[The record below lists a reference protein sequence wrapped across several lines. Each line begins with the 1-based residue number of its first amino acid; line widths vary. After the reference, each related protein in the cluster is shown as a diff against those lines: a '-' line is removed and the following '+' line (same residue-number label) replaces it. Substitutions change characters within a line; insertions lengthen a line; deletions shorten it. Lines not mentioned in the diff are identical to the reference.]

1 MPPLSLAQLLTE
13 PALSPLRRPAPSRPQ
28 AGQTSAFARDLAA
41 ATSPPDQ
48 RSVPRTTPGNRDL
61 QGMERAATKTNDTK
75 TDEAQPSEPTPLGAE
90 KSPADQVQASAE
102 NHPRCE
108 GADRAAELATP
119 AVQIDP
125 LATTM
130 PPTPVPLALAAL
142 LAQPAQSQPAEQPPG
157 TAATEQVITGPSGI
171 AGPSMLAAPG
181 PNAPGIVP
189 AAAQDPQTGSEQQAG
204 QEPDATSPTQA
215 AREPQAI
222 LPATAPPAQP
232 AEARSAGLMPPA
244 LAPAW
249 APHSATATP
258 ALSSPATPP
267 VTAPLPIQHVPVTI
281 ASMASEGT
289 RRFDIRLDPPDL
301 GRIDVTLAVDADG
314 GIRTHLSVER
324 PETLQLLRQDA
335 HRLDQA
341 LADAGL
347 TADPAGPEFSLRNSG
362 GGEERQRT
370 PQRENAP
377 GHAGTGEKPDQPP
390 PRPAPRLLRTAS
402 TRIDLSL

>member
-1 MPPLSLAQLLTE
+1 
-13 PALSPLRRPAPSRPQ
+13 
-28 AGQTSAFARDLAA
+28 
-41 ATSPPDQ
+41 
-48 RSVPRTTPGNRDL
+48 
-61 QGMERAATKTNDTK
+61 
-75 TDEAQPSEPTPLGAE
+75 
-90 KSPADQVQASAE
+90 
-102 NHPRCE
+102 
-108 GADRAAELATP
+108 
-119 AVQIDP
+119 
-125 LATTM
+125 
-130 PPTPVPLALAAL
+130 
-142 LAQPAQSQPAEQPPG
+142 
-157 TAATEQVITGPSGI
+157 
-171 AGPSMLAAPG
+171 
-181 PNAPGIVP
+181 
-189 AAAQDPQTGSEQQAG
+189 
-204 QEPDATSPTQA
+204 
-215 AREPQAI
+215 
-222 LPATAPPAQP
+222 
-232 AEARSAGLMPPA
+232 MPPA

-249 APHSATATP
+249 APQPATVTP

-301 GRIDVTLAVDADG
+301 GRIDVTLAVDAEG

-390 PRPAPRLLRTAS
+390 PRPAPRLLRNAS